1 MEASLRER
9 AYIDLEANKAEQDSK
24 VDREPM
30 LRVAN
35 LEDLNLS
42 NFQNNF
48 VDIIPRH
55 WTAISMYVDEQCQ
68 HLHVIRYEANR
79 SPFVVR
85 LPLNRQNLEDPDED
99 TFTFQDAQEEL
110 RAIIDASDA
119 TVHAARDDTESM
131 KQKGAKTKWWAER
144 EALNDRLKD
153 VLANIENMW
162 FAGFRGIFSQH
173 QHRPELVARLHQ
185 SLDNILDKHLPSR
198 QKMSTAKRA
207 EKVVLDPH
215 VLDLFIGLTYKPSPD
230 VDVDEALTD
239 LLYYVVDI
247 LQFNGEAN
255 AYDEIDF
262 DSVSQLCENQC
273 HLHTDS
279 I

>member
-9 AYIDLEANKAEQDSK
+9 AYIGLEAQKTGQDSK
-24 VDREPM
+24 AE
-30 LRVAN
+30 
-35 LEDLNLS
+35 LETISSLPSLEELSLS
-42 NFQNNF
+42 NFQANF
-48 VDIIPRH
+48 VDIIPSH

-68 HLHVIRYEANR
+68 HLHIIRYEANR
-79 SPFVVR
+79 SPFVMR

-173 QHRPELVARLHQ
+173 QHRPELVARLQQ

-198 QKMSTAKRA
+198 QKMSAAKRA
-207 EKVVLDPH
+207 EKVVLVAH
-215 VLDLFIGLTYKPSPD
+215 VLDLFIGLTCNPSSD

-262 DSVSQLCENQC
+262 DSVSLLMQDQAPY
-273 HLHTDS
+273 HADT

>member
-9 AYIDLEANKAEQDSK
+9 AYIGLEANKSGQDSK
-24 VDREPM
+24 ADTEM
-30 LRVAN
+30 MSHLAS
-35 LEDLNLS
+35 LEDLTLS
-42 NFQNNF
+42 TFQGNF
-48 VDIIPRH
+48 VDIIPSH
-55 WTAISMYVDEQCQ
+55 WTAVSMYVDEHCQ

-79 SPFVVR
+79 SPFVIR

-119 TVHAARDDTESM
+119 TVHAARDDSESM

-173 QHRPELVARLHQ
+173 QYQPELVARLQQ

-198 QKMSTAKRA
+198 QKMSAAKRA
-207 EKVVLDPH
+207 QKVVLDPH

-262 DSVSQLCENQC
+262 DSVSLPLRSCDVPC
-273 HLHTDS
+273 
-279 I
+279 